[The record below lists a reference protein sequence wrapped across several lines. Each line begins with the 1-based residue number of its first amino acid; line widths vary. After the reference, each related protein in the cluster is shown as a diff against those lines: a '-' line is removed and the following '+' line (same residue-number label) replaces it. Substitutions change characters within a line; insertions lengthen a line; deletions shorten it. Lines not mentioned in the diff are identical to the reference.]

1 MSEQLSSQLPINTQQ
16 NADEKALHDEPD
28 DNFKSYVLYIKCGE
42 KNSENALTLLKK
54 SPRLAMTLVQDV
66 SLLPR
71 PLPNWLFS
79 VPTLVDRH
87 ESIMKRGSEALKQ
100 LGDWAA
106 LAPLATKQNSVRGY
120 KSNVNAYAT
129 PFDD

>member
-1 MSEQLSSQLPINTQQ
+1 
-16 NADEKALHDEPD
+16 
-28 DNFKSYVLYIKCGE
+28 
-42 KNSENALTLLKK
+42 
-54 SPRLAMTLVQDV
+54 MTLVQDV